1 MQLTSKLT
9 AKYQATIPK
18 QVREQLNLQ
27 AGDRVMF
34 VIEGDRIIIQK
45 ASSIDWDYL
54 DAVSDTLGE
63 WSSEADEEA
72 YGDL

>member
-9 AKYQATIPK
+9 TKYQATIPQK
-18 QVREQLNLQ
+18 VRQELNLK
-27 AGDRVMF
+27 AGDRVAF
-34 VIEGDRIIIQK
+34 IIEDGQITIQK
-45 ASSIDWDYL
+45 ASAVDWEYL
-54 DAVSDTLGE
+54 NAVSDTLGE